1 MAALHQRS
9 FAVPRPWRADEF
21 TVILLD
27 PLSFTLFESGGFMIG
42 RTVADEAEILT
53 VAVDPA
59 ARRHGIGARLVQGF
73 ITCAKI
79 RGATTAFLEVAA
91 DNTPAISLYL
101 QAGFA
106 KVGLRRGY
114 YARPPAGTIDAV
126 IMSRAL

>member
-73 ITCAKI
+73 ITGAKI

-114 YARPPAGTIDAV
+114 YARPPAAAIDAV
-126 IMSRAL
+126 VMSRAL